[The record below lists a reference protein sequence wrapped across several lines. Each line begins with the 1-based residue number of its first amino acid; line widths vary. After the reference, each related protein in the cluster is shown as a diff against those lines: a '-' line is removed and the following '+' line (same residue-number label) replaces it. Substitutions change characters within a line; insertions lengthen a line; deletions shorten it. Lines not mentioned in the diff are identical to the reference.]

1 MIENPQHF
9 NLITNFEEITSRPN
23 FVEKVTIAR
32 GEDVQNTISDLVG
45 FYVLRDFV
53 SCGISSCGKKHQKV
67 ISQRF
72 MMAMKLSLAIS
83 AGKTLWCEF

>member
-32 GEDVQNTISDLVG
+32 GEDVQNIISDLVG
-45 FYVLRDFV
+45 FYVLRILLVVEFLV
-53 SCGISSCGKKHQKV
+53 AVESTKRV
-67 ISQRF
+67 ISQHC
-72 MMAMKLSLAIS
+72 MMEMKLSLAIS
-83 AGKTLWCEF
+83 AGKTLWCDL

>member
-32 GEDVQNTISDLVG
+32 VRMFKT
-45 FYVLRDFV
+45 
-53 SCGISSCGKKHQKV
+53 
-67 ISQRF
+67 
-72 MMAMKLSLAIS
+72 LSLI
-83 AGKTLWCEF
+83 